1 MTNTEIHEGFT
12 RVSTVLAPFS
22 GIDKIDPRVLQN
34 AAFRGTIT
42 HQAIDK
48 IISGQRAFDVLMDLE
63 NQMKAIDGY
72 IQNEEHLNKET
83 LLIEAMLESFFIWA
97 ADKELHPSP
106 GRMYSEAFK
115 ITGEIDCF
123 YFNKH
128 NEIVLVDFKTPV
140 SESKT
145 WRLQGSAYWYMFV
158 HGDRDA
164 DIVEFVKLDRK
175 GKEPKSIVYQPDFQL
190 FESVLNTYNY
200 FYKDYTP
207 DVELDYI

>member
-1 MTNTEIHEGFT
+1 MTSNEIKSGYT
-12 RVSTVLAPFS
+12 RVSTILSPFS
-22 GIDKIDPRVLQN
+22 GIDKIDPVVLHN
-34 AAFRGTIT
+34 AANRGTVV
-42 HQAIDK
+42 HKAIDK
-48 IISGQRAFDVLMDLE
+48 LIKGANSFDVQFDIEIWVKEYAVGTDHFVKEYDL
-63 NQMKAIDGY
+63 IDNMITSY
-72 IQNEEHLNKET
+72 L
-83 LLIEAMLESFFIWA
+83 IWA

-106 GRMYSEAFK
+106 GRMYSEAFQ

-200 FYKDYTP
+200 FYKDYKP